1 MLARGASMTQILFDV
16 VGFDLD
22 GTLLDTSEDLAAA
35 VNHALA
41 SAGRDPLPVDR
52 IRPMIGGGARHML
65 SQGMEATGGCSDEEL
80 DVLHQR
86 LLDYY
91 EAHICVH
98 TRPYQHALEALDVLA
113 DHGVKL
119 GVMTNKIERYAT
131 TLLDTLGMTDRFA
144 SIIGGDTLGLGGAK
158 PEAKPILTLV
168 AQCGG
173 GRGVYVGDTIYDVQ
187 AGHAAGIPVIACS
200 FGFRSGPVGGLGAD
214 AVIDDYRELVGA
226 IERLG

>member
-1 MLARGASMTQILFDV
+1 MTQFPFDM

-35 VNHALA
+35 VNHALE
-41 SAGRDPLPVDR
+41 SSGRDPLPVDH

-65 SQGMEATGGCSDEEL
+65 SQGMMETGGCSDEEL

-98 TRPYQHALEALDVLA
+98 TRPYRYALDALDALA
-113 DHGVKL
+113 AREVTL
-119 GVMTNKIERYAT
+119 GVMTNKIERYART
-131 TLLDTLGMTDRFA
+131 ILDTLGMTGRFA
-144 SIIGGDTLGLGGAK
+144 AIIGSDTLDVRK
-158 PEAKPILTLV
+158 PSPRPILALV
-168 AQCGG
+168 EQCGS
-173 GRGVYVGDTIYDVQ
+173 GRGVYVGDTVYDVE
-187 AGHAAGIPVIACS
+187 AGHAAKLPVIACS
-200 FGFRSGPVGGLGAD
+200 FGFRDRPAGELGAD
-214 AVIDDYRELVGA
+214 AVIDDYRDLVGA